1 MDRKTIVAVALCVL
15 FLIFYRPL
23 LHLIGWDK
31 YLAPATPPATTQTKT
46 APDTTTAQGATGL
59 PEIPPPSAPTPGA
72 PAPAAG
78 GASLFA
84 GSPSPTLAKAYELDT
99 PLYRATFSNI
109 GARLVSVELKH
120 YVSAH
125 GVRSR
130 NGSPIQV
137 KPGEEVPAGDRVV
150 LAGGPLFGID
160 LGSQD
165 HTRSLGSLA
174 YAVSESLNAAGERM
188 AITFT
193 ARDSAGAFVR
203 QTYRVRPDTY
213 AIDLEVELRGL
224 SSSQIPEYSL
234 ATRSWP
240 LLTESDLSQDM
251 RSLRA
256 TSLVGTN
263 LHREHAGGL
272 IKAPKIFDGN
282 AAWAGVQTRYFFVC
296 VAASEAAARGVVSHA
311 ERRPMTSAEQEQL
324 GNVSGGQ
331 MEIASNALVVS
342 VPSELKPVQRFVL
355 YTGPSEVSSLRRL
368 KLGLERSVDLGWSW
382 VQPFSKAMLELL
394 RWLYGLVRNY
404 GVAIILLATLIRVL
418 LHPLN
423 MVSMKSMRAMQR
435 LQPEIE
441 RLREKYKNDPQAM
454 NTAIM
459 GLYKEYKVNPAGG
472 CFPMLLQIPVFFAL
486 YQVLFN
492 AIELRQAPFF
502 GWINDLSAPD
512 LLAQVGPVSIRLLPV
527 LMLGSGFLSQ
537 KLTPSDP
544 RQLPTMYMMNV
555 VMLVFF
561 YNLPSGLVLYWT
573 LMNLLTALQQWLLIR
588 QDGGKAVAPAP
599 TAVPARAMAGGRG
612 KVARR

>member
-1 MDRKTIVAVALCVL
+1 M
-15 FLIFYRPL
+15 
-23 LHLIGWDK
+23 
-31 YLAPATPPATTQTKT
+31 
-46 APDTTTAQGATGL
+46 
-59 PEIPPPSAPTPGA
+59 
-72 PAPAAG
+72 
-78 GASLFA
+78 
-84 GSPSPTLAKAYELDT
+84 
-99 PLYRATFSNI
+99 
-109 GARLVSVELKH
+109 
-120 YVSAH
+120 
-125 GVRSR
+125 
-130 NGSPIQV
+130 
-137 KPGEEVPAGDRVV
+137 
-150 LAGGPLFGID
+150 
-160 LGSQD
+160 
-165 HTRSLGSLA
+165 
-174 YAVSESLNAAGERM
+174 SESLNAAGERM

-612 KVARR
+612 RSPDADTGPGRDFRPRERIGREKMPHSRPGSRAETPSRTLASKGGTAVSFTHTPESGAATPCSRPPGPPTTHCPGERHESRRSLATTLTRTAAAHATARKAPARRTFEDGYGERRFGLRWQDPR